1 MGAVAGIR
9 VVKIKL
15 SPFLVK
21 INLSPFLW
29 RCDYSP
35 YFVAGREKPKEL
47 KKDGFWFIWE
57 INISIFPYLSLSLL
71 FYLLIA
77 RVWLIKF
84 FIELHV

>member
-9 VVKIKL
+9 VVKID
-15 SPFLVK
+15 
-21 INLSPFLW
+21 LSPFLW

-47 KKDGFWFIWE
+47 KKDGFWLMWE
-57 INISIFPYLSLSLL
+57 INISIFPYFSLSLL